1 MGTLADSFLAD
12 LEDLSDDEAPDDEP
26 GGGGGGYG
34 DAHGDGGFKTEGG
47 DDVEMEPLNFDSL
60 DGCSKLPGSERYRRV
75 VTQVDEALAA
85 DSAAAAADAADVA
98 AGAAA
103 ASSSGLGV
111 VDEGAYQLIVDCN
124 ALTVD
129 IDNEIQIVHNFIRD
143 KYRHKFPELESL
155 VMHPIDYA
163 RVIKAIGNEMDM
175 TLVELDGV
183 LPSAAIMVVSVTG
196 STTNGQPL
204 SQEDLD
210 KTFEAC
216 DRAMQLDADKR
227 KLVTLVESRMDKTA
241 PNLSAVLG
249 PEVAARLMGVAG
261 GLIALSKMPSCNV
274 QVLGAK
280 RKATAGF
287 SNAAA
292 VKAGDLHAG
301 FIFQCDVIQRKTPPP
316 LRTKAA
322 RLVGGK
328 CTLMARVDAFGQ
340 DPTGETGRKMHADVG
355 LCTFHAV
362 DPQLESAWS
371 QPSKPSGERNW
382 FQAFA
387 FKRNV
392 CRYAEVLKKIEK
404 WQEPPPAKTN
414 KPLPIPGGEAKKRR
428 GGKRQ
433 RAMKERFGASDMRKA
448 ANRVGF
454 NVVEEQIGYEGEGL
468 GTLGTSAGMAAASG
482 KLRVQAKA
490 TKMRLG
496 KKDQQTLAK
505 YGASGGGGVNGAASS
520 LAFTPIQGIELAN
533 PTQQNP
539 ERRSS
544 GTDSV
549 FSEFRG
555 FKNVQRQLKG
565 L

>member
-1 MGTLADSFLAD
+1 LVPLSFFELLCFPPPVRRRTPRRGDPRGAEEMATLADSFLAD
-12 LEDLSDDEAPDDEP
+12 LEDLSDDEAPEDEP
-26 GGGGGGYG
+26 GFGGGGGGRGGAGG
-34 DAHGDGGFKTEGG
+34 DARGFHNRREGMRPDGDGGGGG
-47 DDVEMEPLNFDSL
+47 DDMETMDFDSL
-60 DGCSKLPGSERYRRV
+60 DAVAKLVGSARYQHV
-75 VTQVDEALAA
+75 VQQVDEALAA
-85 DSAAAAADAADVA
+85 DRA
-98 AGAAA
+98 AGG
-103 ASSSGLGV
+103 ASGPADLGV

-124 ALTVD
+124 SLSVD

-143 KYRHKFPELESL
+143 KYRLKFPELESL

-183 LPSAAIMVVSVTG
+183 LPSATIMVVSVTG
-196 STTNGQPL
+196 STTNGHPL
-204 SQEDLD
+204 SPEDLD
-210 KTFEAC
+210 TTFAAC

-227 KLVTLVESRMDKTA
+227 KLVTLVELRMDRTA

-261 GLIALSKMPSCNV
+261 GLVALSKMPACNV

-280 RKATAGF
+280 RKTTAGF

-301 FIFQCDVIQRKTPPP
+301 FIFQCDTIQRKTPPP
-316 LRTKAA
+316 LRTRAA

-340 DPTGETGRKMHADVG
+340 DPTGEMGRKMHA
-355 LCTFHAV
+355 
-362 DPQLESAWS
+362 
-371 QPSKPSGERNW
+371 
-382 FQAFA
+382 
-387 FKRNV
+387 
-392 CRYAEVLKKIEK
+392 EVLQKIEK

-433 RAMKERFGASDMRKA
+433 RAMKERFGNSDMRKS

-454 NVVEEQIGYEGEGL
+454 NVAEEEFGFTGEGM
-468 GTLGTSAGMAAASG
+468 GTLGTSAGAAAASG
-482 KLRVQAKA
+482 KLRVAAKA
-490 TKMRLG
+490 TKLRLG

-505 YGASGGGGVNGAASS
+505 YGASGGATNGMSSS

-533 PTQQNP
+533 PNKEP
-539 ERRSS
+539 ERQSS

-555 FKNVQRQLKG
+555 FKTVQRQLKS